1 MLASYNSEHLSRALE
16 HKKKDMA
23 QAQMSKFIKDYELL
37 QHVLQDSKKLKEGV
51 LNFYNKVGLH
61 SLYFMLH
68 YVG

>member
-1 MLASYNSEHLSRALE
+1 
-16 HKKKDMA
+16 MA